1 MNDKITV
8 RVPTELKQAIDRFR
22 NEGESAF
29 RSTQDACRHIIESW
43 LSDNGYF
50 APRQTE
56 QNAQFESQSGGEL
69 DD

>member
-8 RVPTELKQAIDRFR
+8 RVPIELKRAIDRFR

-50 APRQTE
+50 ASRQTE